1 MCNGFVSNV
10 TVSTVTVRRSAI
22 NPHPRARLATGRGFN
37 ERHNMHRMK
46 YTHYDDSNLLDIT
59 YDLTIEFGIS
69 KDEPPY
75 DIRIV
80 AATVTA
86 GNADPVRI
94 TNPFDLATINRM
106 LDPSFWK
113 GNESVWLTSR
123 RFVDDVEIAIAEH
136 LNELDQAAKELA
148 AEAKFQAERDGE

>member
-1 MCNGFVSNV
+1 
-10 TVSTVTVRRSAI
+10 
-22 NPHPRARLATGRGFN
+22 
-37 ERHNMHRMK
+37 MK

-148 AEAKFQAERDGE
+148 AEAKFQAMRDGE